1 MLDAYLAELARQLP
15 LAPATRNDI
24 LREVRVHL
32 EKTAVWTVG
41 LILALWALLLSPAL
55 LSLARRVRLE
65 G

>member
-1 MLDAYLAELARQLP
+1 MLDRYLADLARQLP

-41 LILALWALLLSPAL
+41 LILGLWALLLSPAL
-55 LSLARRVRLE
+55 LSLARRRQAA
-65 G
+65 